1 MALECITNINVD
13 FYDKKYIL
21 LNAKQFDKKTRF
33 LSVTCYNHGEL
44 YPFDSRYHL
53 AYVRYKKSDDNA
65 VFNFCE
71 ITKDGTILVELT
83 EQMLASSGICVADL
97 VIVNRGQAEVDTE
110 TGEIINIDRASV
122 LSTMTFHIDVTETAV
137 DNAQIE
143 SSYEYSAF
151 NQSLETYWTDFEE
164 VMQTAK
170 SYAVGN
176 AGGIRENEDFD
187 NAKYYYELALANKNA
202 SDKSAEAAAKSE
214 DNAKASETAASKS
227 EANAKVYKENANT
240 YMNNAEDHME
250 AAKVSET
257 NAKESEEQSESF
269 AITSQR
275 YAVGGTGT
283 VENEDEDNAKYYYE
297 MASVNAESSLE
308 SAEAA
313 STSASEAASS
323 ASAAASSATA
333 AAGSATDASGSA
345 DEALASASNVAL
357 IAEAAADSA
366 TSAANSA
373 NAASE
378 TADIVAGSVETAK
391 GYAEITQE
399 NMESAANSAT
409 AASTSATNASTSADN
424 AYNHYLRAEAVVNGL
439 NGAFLPKGTITF
451 AELATLAEEGT
462 VAAGYMYNISDAF
475 TTDDSFRMGAG
486 IEYEAGTN
494 VYYTVD
500 GQWDC
505 FAGTTVVGVKGS
517 AETEYKVGNVDISA
531 ENVGAIPITDI
542 ATVDEVKELLGII

>member
-214 DNAKASETAASKS
+214 DNAKASETAASK
-227 EANAKVYKENANT
+227 
-240 YMNNAEDHME
+240 
-250 AAKVSET
+250 
-257 NAKESEEQSESF
+257 
-269 AITSQR
+269 
-275 YAVGGTGT
+275 
-283 VENEDEDNAKYYYE
+283 
-297 MASVNAESSLE
+297 
-308 SAEAA
+308 
-313 STSASEAASS
+313 
-323 ASAAASSATA
+323 
-333 AAGSATDASGSA
+333 
-345 DEALASASNVAL
+345 
-357 IAEAAADSA
+357 
-366 TSAANSA
+366 
-373 NAASE
+373 
-378 TADIVAGSVETAK
+378 
-391 GYAEITQE
+391 
-399 NMESAANSAT
+399 
-409 AASTSATNASTSADN
+409 
-424 AYNHYLRAEAVVNGL
+424 
-439 NGAFLPKGTITF
+439 
-451 AELATLAEEGT
+451 
-462 VAAGYMYNISDAF
+462 
-475 TTDDSFRMGAG
+475 
-486 IEYEAGTN
+486 
-494 VYYTVD
+494 
-500 GQWDC
+500 
-505 FAGTTVVGVKGS
+505 
-517 AETEYKVGNVDISA
+517 
-531 ENVGAIPITDI
+531 
-542 ATVDEVKELLGII
+542 